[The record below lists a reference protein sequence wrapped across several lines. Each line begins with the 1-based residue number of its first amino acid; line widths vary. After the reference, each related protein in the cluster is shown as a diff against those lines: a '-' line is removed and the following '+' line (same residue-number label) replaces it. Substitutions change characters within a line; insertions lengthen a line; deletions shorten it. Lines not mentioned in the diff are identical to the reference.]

1 MEKLGPE
8 RAGYL
13 AEATQFLSGSDGL
26 IVSPRGLALGLAL
39 GLPGVG
45 IRVLGHMETWSGAGR
60 LCGLRVSYLIFG
72 TLGCL

>member
-26 IVSPRGLALGLAL
+26 IVSPWGLTL